1 MHDKPDGVD
10 PDTAR
15 RDGPLGMGMPPAVRR
30 RQLLNTVAVV
40 GFMVGLL
47 AGCSQGS
54 EQAEPARQT
63 VSSTQATPALALAQ
77 TTVATPRPPSLRL
90 FFNDPLALPRPV
102 DRCAVATCRQLVKI
116 IDGAQR
122 SIEFAVYG
130 MRNQTAI
137 LNAVLRAKRRGVVV
151 RGVVDRDAKGRNY
164 YADTDAWVTALGSVR
179 DDKASELRLNAKRGT
194 PGGESDAAPR
204 CPRPP
209 GFAGPLQCLA
219 FDLGNRWL
227 LARHASI
234 DNFVADQEGAGGP
247 NRIMHNKFFVID
259 RRWVWTGSANVSDSD
274 SGGYSANL
282 VAVINSPVLA
292 TAYRREFEQ
301 MWRGTFHTEKNASP
315 RTTATVGD
323 ARVQVHFSPNG
334 SAMRRA
340 VEPLLERAARRIDV
354 AVFYLT
360 NKFVTA
366 DLIAAHRRGVK
377 VRVIINATSA
387 QNGFTKHEVLR
398 AAGISVKVEDWG
410 GKMHMKSAVIDGRW
424 VIAGSMNWTA
434 AGDRTNDENTL
445 VIDSPRLARRYT
457 QFYNR
462 IWTGIPPRWDAPGTR
477 PAPESPDSRTACMD
491 GIDNDFDTFVDATPP
506 QGKTA
511 DPGCLQRDPVVPL
524 PPNELAA
531 CVPGGYSVVKGG
543 PASTPRRSAECQPAP
558 DQPSGGGSCDSA
570 YPTVCIA
577 PPPPDLECTD
587 IPHRRFRVLP
597 PDPHR
602 LDGNGD
608 GVGCEV

>member
-1 MHDKPDGVD
+1 MHNEPGGADRGKE
-10 PDTAR
+10 TR
-15 RDGPLGMGMPPAVRR
+15 RDGLLGMGVSPAAPRR
-30 RQLLNTVAVV
+30 RPLGTLAVL
-40 GFMVGLL
+40 GCMLGLA
-47 AGCSQGS
+47 AGCSQGN
-54 EQAEPARQT
+54 EQAAPAQRV
-63 VSSTQATPALALAQ
+63 VSSPQAAAAPAQ
-77 TTVATPRPPSLRL
+77 TVATPPPPSLRL

-102 DRCAVATCRQLVKI
+102 DRCAVATCRQLIKLI
-116 IDGAQR
+116 NGAQR

-151 RGVVDRDAKGRNY
+151 RGVVDRDAQGRNY
-164 YADTDAWVTALGSVR
+164 YTDTDAWVTALGSVR
-179 DDKASELRLNAKRGT
+179 DDKASERRLNAKRRATGRET
-194 PGGESDAAPR
+194 DTAPK

-209 GFAGPLQCLA
+209 GFDGPLQCLA

-234 DNFVADQEGAGGP
+234 ENFVAADQEGAGGP

-301 MWRGTFHTEKNASP
+301 MWRGKFHTEKSP
-315 RTTATVGD
+315 NRPTTATVGD
-323 ARVQVHFSPNG
+323 ARVQVHFSPRGN
-334 SAMRRA
+334 AVRRA
-340 VEPLLERAARRIDV
+340 VEPLLERATRRIDV

-377 VRVIINATSA
+377 IRVIVDATSA
-387 QNGFTKHEVLR
+387 QNGYTKHEVLR

-424 VIAGSMNWTA
+424 AIAGSMNWTA

-445 VIDSPRLARRYT
+445 VIDSSRLARQYT

-462 IWTGIPPRWDAPGTR
+462 IWTGIPPRWGPPGTR
-477 PAPESPDSRTACMD
+477 PSPESPDSRTACTD
-491 GIDNDFDTFVDATPP
+491 GIDNDFDTLVDGTPP
-506 QGKTA
+506 QGKSA
-511 DPGCLQRDPVVPL
+511 DPGCLQGEPVIPL
-524 PPNELAA
+524 PPNEVAA
-531 CVPGGYSVVKGG
+531 CVPDGYSIVRGG
-543 PASTPRRSAECQPAP
+543 PASTPRRSHECQPPP
-558 DQPSGGGSCDSA
+558 DQPAGGGSCDSA

-602 LDGNGD
+602 FDGNRD
-608 GVGCEV
+608 GEGCEV